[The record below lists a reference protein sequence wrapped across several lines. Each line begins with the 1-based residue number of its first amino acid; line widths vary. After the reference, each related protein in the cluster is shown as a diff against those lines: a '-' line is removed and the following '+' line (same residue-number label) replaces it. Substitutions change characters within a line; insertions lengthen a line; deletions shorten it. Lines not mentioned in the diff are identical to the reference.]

1 MVLGCEAC
9 ALSLNDELND
19 FDILVDV
26 LKNTLGNVSS
36 LALAGG
42 RLKRLQK
49 AYDELNVSSLKY
61 NRSMD
66 SKPRSNP

>member
-49 AYDELNVSSLKY
+49 AHDELNVSSLK
-61 NRSMD
+61 
-66 SKPRSNP
+66 